1 MLNLST
7 LLRRVTAIALLVGG
21 CHGLPLVAPGATV
34 VTYPSF
40 ERSDCSLNL
49 NRSFPGGTLL
59 IDSEESFRAH
69 FACRGSSE
77 NRVESGSGVDF
88 SRDLVVVFLADG
100 KSRAPKLVRIE
111 RKGDRLTAIF
121 SVEPYCGGA
130 PPFPTTAVHPFL
142 VRRASLSLESK
153 VVTLSRFKSC
163 PKDLP

>member
-1 MLNLST
+1 MLNLSK

-21 CHGLPLVAPGATV
+21 CHGLPLVAPGATE

-40 ERSDCSLNL
+40 ERSDCGLNL

-59 IDSEESFRAH
+59 IDSEESFHAH
-69 FACRGSSE
+69 FACRGSS
-77 NRVESGSGVDF
+77 
-88 SRDLVVVFLADG
+88 DLVVVFLADG
-100 KSRAPKLVRIE
+100 KSRAPKLVRTE

-153 VVTLSRFKSC
+153 VVTLNRFKSC